1 MLPVQLRS
9 ARPRRKLGSLPRFSA
24 NLSFLFNEVPFLER
38 FGEAAHA
45 GFRAVEFAFGYDYQV
60 RDIAARVAEHKLEV
74 VLINAPPGN
83 FDAGD
88 RGLASLSGR
97 EHEFAASVVT
107 ALRYAQA
114 LKCPRVHVMAGVLP
128 EGADDDERA
137 RRMRTY
143 MRNLRFACQEAAEQ
157 NVTILIEP
165 LNTRDNPRYLLTT
178 QAEAH
183 AIREEIGM
191 PNLKVQ
197 MDLYHAQVMEGDLT
211 TKIRRYLPHVGHV
224 QVAGVPGRNEPD
236 VGELNYEYLF
246 RVLDEQKY
254 DGWIG
259 CEYRPAQTTA
269 GGLGWLYKLIDR
281 RPPDTR

>member
-1 MLPVQLRS
+1 LRDES
-9 ARPRRKLGSLPRFSA
+9 ARRKLGPLPRFSA

-38 FGEAAHA
+38 FGEAAYA
-45 GFRAVEFAFGYDYQV
+45 GFRAVEFAFGYDYHV
-60 RDIAARVAEHKLEV
+60 RDIAAQVAQHKLEV

-83 FDAGD
+83 LEAGD

-114 LKCPRVHVMAGVLP
+114 LKCPRIHVMAGVLP
-128 EGADDDERA
+128 EGADEQERA

-143 MRNLRFACQEAAEQ
+143 KRNLRFACQEAAEQ

-183 AIREEIGM
+183 AIREELGM
-191 PNLKVQ
+191 LNLKVQ
-197 MDLYHAQVMEGDLT
+197 MDLYHAQVTEGDLT

-224 QVAGVPGRNEPD
+224 QVAGVPGRHEPD
-236 VGELNYEYLF
+236 VGELNYDYLF
-246 RVLDEQKY
+246 RLLDELKY

-259 CEYRPAQTTA
+259 CEYRPAASTA
-269 GGLGWLYKLIDR
+269 EGLAWLYRLIDR
-281 RPPDTR
+281 RPPDKR

>member
-1 MLPVQLRS
+1 L
-9 ARPRRKLGSLPRFSA
+9 ARRKLGLLPRFCA

-60 RDIAARVAEHKLEV
+60 RDIVAQVAAHKLDV
-74 VLINAPPGN
+74 ILINAPPGN
-83 FDAGD
+83 LEAGD

-114 LKCPRVHVMAGVLP
+114 LQCARVHVMAGVLP
-128 EGADDDERA
+128 DGADEQERA
-137 RRMRTY
+137 GRLRTY
-143 MRNLRFACQEAAEQ
+143 KRNLRFACQEAAEQ
-157 NVTILIEP
+157 NVSIMIEP
-165 LNTRDNPRYLLTT
+165 LNPRDNPRYLLTT

-197 MDLYHAQVMEGDLT
+197 MDLYHAQVVEGDLS

-224 QVAGVPGRNEPD
+224 QIAGVPGRHEPN

-246 RVLDEQKY
+246 RLLDELRY

-259 CEYRPAQTTA
+259 CEYRPAGGTA
-269 GGLGWLYKLIDR
+269 EGLAWFYKLIDR
-281 RPPDTR
+281 RPSDRR

>member
-1 MLPVQLRS
+1 M
-9 ARPRRKLGSLPRFSA
+9 PRFSA

-45 GFRAVEFAFGYDYQV
+45 GFRAVEFAFGYEYQA

-83 FDAGD
+83 LEAGD

-114 LKCPRVHVMAGVLP
+114 LRCPRLHVMAGVLP
-128 EGADDDERA
+128 EGADEEERA
-137 RRMRTY
+137 RRLRTY
-143 MRNLRFACQEAAEQ
+143 KRNLRFACQEAAEQ
-157 NVTILIEP
+157 NVTVLIEP
-165 LNTRDNPRYLLTT
+165 LNLRDNPRYLLST

-183 AIREEIGM
+183 AIRDEVAM

-197 MDLYHAQVMEGDLT
+197 MDLYHAQVTEGDLS
-211 TKIRRYLPHVGHV
+211 TKIRRYLPQVGHV
-224 QVAGVPGRNEPD
+224 QIAGVPGRNEPD

-246 RVLDEQKY
+246 RLLDELKY

-259 CEYRPAQTTA
+259 CEYRPAVNTA
-269 GGLGWLYKLIDR
+269 TGLKWLYKLIDR
-281 RPPDTR
+281 RPS